1 MSMEPALIQM
11 IDIKKRFGDT
21 QVLNGVNL
29 SINRGDI
36 TAIIGKSGTGKSVL
50 LKHIIGLMH
59 QDSGEL
65 LLNGVSA
72 DRMNRARRHDFQKDV
87 AYMFQDN
94 ALFDFLTVY
103 ENIALP
109 LSEKKVKKVR
119 IKESVGRLLALLGLE
134 GNDNKY
140 PAQLSGGM
148 RKRVAMARA
157 LITNPKLVLFDEP
170 TTGLDPIRKNNVHTM
185 IARYQEQFG
194 FTAVIVSHDIP
205 DIFDISQHVAM
216 LDCGEIVFQGTSSQV
231 RKSPN
236 PLVQAFIRGEDLS
249 GGSDTALGRKN

>member
-1 MSMEPALIQM
+1 MDTPLIEM

-29 SINRGDI
+29 SIFQGDI

-50 LKHIIGLMH
+50 LKHIIGLIQ
-59 QDSGEL
+59 QDSGKL
-65 LLNGVSA
+65 LLNGVLA
-72 DRMNRARRHDFQKDV
+72 DNMNRASRRDFQKDV

-109 LSEKKVKKVR
+109 LSEKRVKKNQ
-119 IKESVGRLLALLGLE
+119 IKDRVGHLLSLLGLE
-134 GNDNKY
+134 GNNDKY

-157 LITNPKLVLFDEP
+157 LITKPKMVLFDEP

-216 LDCGEIVFQGTSSQV
+216 LDNGKIVFQGTSDQV
-231 RKSPN
+231 LKSDN
-236 PLVQAFIRGEDLS
+236 PMVQAFIRGEQIS
-249 GGSDTALGRKN
+249 GEDDTTAGREK